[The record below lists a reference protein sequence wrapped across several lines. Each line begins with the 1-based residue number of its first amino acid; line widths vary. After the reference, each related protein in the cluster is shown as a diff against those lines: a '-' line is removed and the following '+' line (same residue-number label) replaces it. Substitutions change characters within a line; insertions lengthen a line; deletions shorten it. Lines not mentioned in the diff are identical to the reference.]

1 MSTWYGYVCLS
12 HDPYVEQDRM
22 YHGHRG
28 EEFLIW
34 SLKTRRGQDAGPR
47 PSDLD
52 AQSTNAWLD
61 EHPNCNVG
69 VKNGYGEMVYQ
80 YWTGN
85 PKPLKQGGPVR
96 TGEPVRVMSHGERG
110 PEVTVYGEGTRVT
123 PKGEPHAV
131 RQNDLVAALKRVA
144 ESFPLHT
151 ETNRVLALLA
161 RALLNPPDA
170 PSTAFKAVPAVSR
183 GSKLCPY
190 EILDPY
196 TRCVLNRGHYG
207 VGDQKGVHVNADGT
221 VFL

>member
-1 MSTWYGYVCLS
+1 
-12 HDPYVEQDRM
+12 M

-96 TGEPVRVMSHGERG
+96 TGEPVRVISHGERG

-151 ETNRVLALLA
+151 ETNRVLTLLA
-161 RALLNPPDA
+161 RELLSPPDA
-170 PSTAFKAVPAVSR
+170 PSTAFSAAPKPLGLGAVVRTDEGVFVRRIQNGNRDRVWWRVPDGEWYTDS
-183 GSKLCPY
+183 
-190 EILDPY
+190 EIGKP
-196 TRCVLNRGHYG
+196 TEVLAPG
-207 VGDQKGVHVNADGT
+207 VQ
-221 VFL
+221 L